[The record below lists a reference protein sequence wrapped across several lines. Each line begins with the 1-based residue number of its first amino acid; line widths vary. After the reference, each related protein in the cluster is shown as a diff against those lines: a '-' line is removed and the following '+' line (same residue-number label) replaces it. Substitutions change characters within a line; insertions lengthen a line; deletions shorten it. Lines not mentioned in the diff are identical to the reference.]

1 MKINAGEA
9 LRNVLAGEKRRSM
22 SSVPLSDTREPTGES
37 TGTRLLRA
45 ADFHRDDARVFTLI
59 QMDGFP
65 CAAVSHSNAPARSHG

>member
-9 LRNVLAGEKRRSM
+9 PRNVLAGEKRCSM